1 MTIRV
6 AAGWQAKAPAPQ
18 ERKPLRSRVGQTL
31 SSVNLANPAIT
42 LRLLS
47 VASRCSA
54 AALLLAVS
62 GCNYERIP
70 KQPTIEEA
78 PRLASTVHMGDPT
91 AAAQLLGGFHDIEG
105 GSWRWTQK
113 QFAVT
118 LRPPVQA
125 SRKGAVLELHL
136 TVPQP
141 SIEKLKIL
149 TLTAS
154 VGGATLAP
162 ETYNKAG
169 EYTYR
174 REVDAKSITSDAVRI
189 DFQLD
194 KAIEPGAADLREL
207 GIVVASV
214 GLVAK

>member
-1 MTIRV
+1 MIRFRRPRR
-6 AAGWQAKAPAPQ
+6 ASHPA
-18 ERKPLRSRVGQTL
+18 V
-31 SSVNLANPAIT
+31 V
-42 LRLLS
+42 
-47 VASRCSA
+47 
-54 AALLLAVS
+54 AALLLAAAA
-62 GCNYERIP
+62 CNHERVP

-91 AAAQLLGGFHDIEG
+91 AATQLVSGFHDIEG

-118 LRPPVQA
+118 LRPPAQA
-125 SRKGAVLELHL
+125 ARKGAVLELHL

-141 SIEKLKIL
+141 SIDKLKSL

-162 ETYNKAG
+162 ETYSKPG
-169 EYTYR
+169 EYIYR
-174 REVDAKSITSDAVRI
+174 REVDAKSISGDAVRI

-194 KAIEPGAADLREL
+194 KAIAPGASDLREL
-207 GIVVASV
+207 GIVVASA